1 VDDARLLLA
10 LGEDLPGAVTVS
22 PESGILIAP
31 ATAGVSG
38 ERLHLSSLAG
48 AQLKM
53 SVVRSGERLTL
64 PAQGSSGELIAK
76 LPERTFENLCENEY
90 LMMRWAAAAG
100 LEVPAVELVPA
111 SRIPQIFE
119 TVLEPS
125 SLVYLVTRFDRGDAG
140 VKIHIEDFAQVVD
153 VPPALRDRGATYDTI
168 AVLLNELTGEDGVM
182 EYIRRLVAMVLMGN
196 TDAHLK
202 NWSLIYRDGY
212 TPQLSPAYDLVS
224 STVYRRLALGALTFS
239 LGGEKA
245 PNRVDLECFR
255 RLADAAGVAEEAVVE
270 TAAGTAEAMAQAW
283 PDIRREDGG
292 LFPALAEHI
301 DARMAKHPLLP

>member
-1 VDDARLLLA
+1 
-10 LGEDLPGAVTVS
+10 VTVNPVDI

-31 ATAGVSG
+31 ATTEVSG
-38 ERLHLSSLAG
+38 ERMHLSSLAG

-53 SVVRSGERLTL
+53 SVIRSGERLTL
-64 PAQGSSGELIAK
+64 PARGNSGGLIAK

-100 LEVPAVELVPA
+100 LEVPAVELVTA
-111 SRIPQIFE
+111 GRVPQIFE

-125 SLVYLVTRFDRGDAG
+125 SLVYVVTRFDRGDAG
-140 VKIHIEDFAQVVD
+140 VKIHIEDFAQVTD

-168 AVLLNELTGEDGVM
+168 AALINELTGEDGAM
-182 EYIRRLVAMVLMGN
+182 EYVRRLVAMVLMGN
-196 TDAHLK
+196 TDVHLK
-202 NWSLIYRDGY
+202 NWSLIYRDGH

-224 STVYRRLALGALTFS
+224 STVYHRLALSALTFS

-255 RLADAAGVAEEAVVE
+255 RLADAAGMAAEAVVDM
-270 TAAGTAEAMAQAW
+270 AAGTAEAMAQSW

-292 LFPALAEHI
+292 LFPVLAEHI
-301 DARMAKHPLLP
+301 DARIAKHPLLP